1 MQLIICKVSFLSSKA
16 YPDIRRAGLDNSRYT
31 VTDMILALSSLV
43 PGHSTRSTSKGDTMK
58 HDQALVQ
65 QLNKVLTLELT
76 SINQYFLHARIF
88 KNWGLEKLNHKAYKK
103 SILDMKQADKLIER
117 ILFLEGLPNLQH
129 LERLRIGEDTE
140 EMLKGDLS
148 LEQDQISLLRES
160 IALCEAGKDYVSRAL
175 LVEILEQE
183 EEHLDWIET
192 QQHLIGEIGIQN
204 YLQSAIEED

>member
-1 MQLIICKVSFLSSKA
+1 
-16 YPDIRRAGLDNSRYT
+16 
-31 VTDMILALSSLV
+31 
-43 PGHSTRSTSKGDTMK
+43 MK

-76 SINQYFLHARIF
+76 SINQFFLHARIF

-103 SILDMKQADKLIER
+103 SILDMKQADRLIER

-140 EMLKGDLS
+140 EMLQGDLS
-148 LEQDQISLLRES
+148 LEMDQLALMREV
-160 IALCEAGKDYVSRAL
+160 IAQCEAGGDYVSRQL
-175 LVEILEQE
+175 LVGILEE
-183 EEHLDWIET
+183 EEAHVDWIEA

-204 YLQSAIEED
+204 YLQSAIEEE

>member
-1 MQLIICKVSFLSSKA
+1 
-16 YPDIRRAGLDNSRYT
+16 
-31 VTDMILALSSLV
+31 
-43 PGHSTRSTSKGDTMK
+43 MK

-65 QLNKVLTLELT
+65 QLNRVLTLELT
-76 SINQYFLHARIF
+76 SINQFFLHARIF

-140 EMLKGDLS
+140 EMLQGDLH
-148 LEQDQISLLRES
+148 LEMDQIALMRDV
-160 IALCEAGKDYVSRAL
+160 IAQCEAGSDYVSRQL

-183 EEHLDWIET
+183 EEHVDWIEA

-204 YLQSAIEED
+204 YLQSAIEEE